1 MSPGNPLDRLLSR
14 RLIIVSGKGGVG
26 KTTLSLALALL
37 AAERGRKVIVA
48 EIHSE
53 DQVAHILG
61 RPPVG
66 HHETQLLP
74 GVSGINILPKKSF
87 EEYVLLQI
95 RFKALYKAVF
105 ENKLVQNFVE
115 ATPGLSDMVSI
126 GKVYA
131 LVSEYD
137 LVIVDAPA
145 TGHGLA
151 LLEIPTIVSR
161 ATRIGPLKGDAD
173 RIDQLLHDADRTQVL
188 LATLPEEMP
197 VTEAIEMNRSL
208 EKRLDLPL
216 GPFFLNQVEE
226 EAFSPAE
233 RRKIDQAPDTP
244 AIKILKL
251 MNARADLSA
260 EYSDRLDR
268 EVRPRPVI
276 RLPFVYSPQFGL
288 EEIRLIASAIQK
300 QMEAES

>member
-1 MSPGNPLDRLLSR
+1 MSPKTRLDNLLDRKLL
-14 RLIIVSGKGGVG
+14 IVSGKGGVG

-37 AAERGRKVIVA
+37 ASARGKKAIVA

-53 DQVAHILG
+53 DQVAHVLD
-61 RPPVG
+61 RPPIG
-66 HHETQLLP
+66 HRETELLP
-74 GVSGINILPKKSF
+74 GVSGINIVPRKAF
-87 EEYVLLQI
+87 EEYVLMQI
-95 RFKALYKAVF
+95 RFRTLYKAVF

-131 LVSEYD
+131 LTNDYD

-151 LLEIPTIVSR
+151 LLEIPAIVSN
-161 ATRIGPLKGDAD
+161 ATKIGPLKTDAD
-173 RIDQLLHDADRTQVL
+173 LINHLLHDPKQTQVL

-216 GPFFLNQVEE
+216 GPFFLNQVQDG
-226 EAFSPAE
+226 AFTAAE
-233 RRKIDQAPDTP
+233 KRKIEQAGDN
-244 AIKILKL
+244 AALKILKL
-251 MNARADLSA
+251 MIARADLSEKYA
-260 EYSDRLDR
+260 GRLDT
-268 EVRPRPVI
+268 EVKPRPVV
-276 RLPFVYSPQFGL
+276 RLPFIYSPQFGL
-288 EEIRLIASAIQK
+288 DEIRSIASAIDAQLGV
-300 QMEAES
+300 AL